1 MLAGFLLLAFGTVPW
16 QQHVR
21 EHLAE
26 QARPRLANEA
36 SLQLVPVRGRVRRPV
51 QRQEQRGV
59 ARGPQLRPNTSDV
72 SLHLVR
78 QPLDHYDATDTRS
91 WTQRVFV
98 RRAFFDG
105 TGPVF
110 VCVGGEGPPLD
121 ASSLVASPHCNDAV
135 ELAAVVG
142 ALLVAVEHR
151 YFGPSADVRPLPS
164 FDTESLRY
172 LSSSQAVE
180 DLINVHAAVSLN
192 YSLTHRNRW
201 VTFGGSYP
209 GLVAGYA
216 RLRLPHLF
224 HAAVSSSSPWKA
236 VVDMPQYNNGVA
248 SALANT
254 AVGGSANCASTV
266 RDGHA
271 ELLLAL
277 RTEEGRRDLE
287 ASFNLCEKGAL
298 DTRTLALAW
307 AGGGAIFVGAQSS
320 NPGCSDPAC
329 DIRTIC
335 ELLSQPSDDPPTSTA
350 AEPTASTFSSS
361 TTAAQSATVQPSTE
375 PTPVQVGGML
385 LELQALRRLAAVNA
399 KQRAGAC
406 IPTME
411 LDPTVALAE
420 LLNTSSP
427 ARAWPYQTCAEY
439 GFFQTCEVGSE
450 CPFARGALSLSGSF
464 EMCRRAFGISAA
476 EVAVHVART
485 NARYGG
491 NRPAAS
497 RVLFINGDVDPWSAL
512 GVLASPDGNRS
523 EPVYLAAGASH
534 HSWTHPADSIVQP
547 SVRRAKELVWHY
559 VTQWLHEID
568 VSF

>member
-216 RLRLPHLF
+216 RLRLPHLRSSICRSTTTGW
-224 HAAVSSSSPWKA
+224 HPRWPTQRSAARRTARPPCATGTPSCCSHCAQRRAGATSRHPSICAKRALSTRALLRSPGQAAERSSLAHSPTTLA
-236 VVDMPQYNNGVA
+236 AAIPPVT
-248 SALANT
+248 SAP
-254 AVGGSANCASTV
+254 SANYS
-266 RDGHA
+266 
-271 ELLLAL
+271 
-277 RTEEGRRDLE
+277 
-287 ASFNLCEKGAL
+287 
-298 DTRTLALAW
+298 
-307 AGGGAIFVGAQSS
+307 
-320 NPGCSDPAC
+320 
-329 DIRTIC
+329 
-335 ELLSQPSDDPPTSTA
+335 PSPPTTPPPPPPPS
-350 AEPTASTFSSS
+350 PRPPP
-361 TTAAQSATVQPSTE
+361 SAP
-375 PTPVQVGGML
+375 PPPPPK
-385 LELQALRRLAAVNA
+385 LQALRRLAAVNA

>member
-1 MLAGFLLLAFGTVPW
+1 MLAGFLLLTLGTIPW
-16 QQHVR
+16 QQH
-21 EHLAE
+21 
-26 QARPRLANEA
+26 ARSRANEA
-36 SLQLVPVRGRVRRPV
+36 SLQLVP
-51 QRQEQRGV
+51 
-59 ARGPQLRPNTSDV
+59 LRPNTSDV

-110 VCVGGEGPPLD
+110 VC
-121 ASSLVASPHCNDAV
+121 
-135 ELAAVVG
+135 LAAVVG

-164 FDTESLRY
+164 FDTESLRTT
-172 LSSSQAVE
+172 
-180 DLINVHAAVSLN
+180 NV
-192 YSLTHRNRW
+192 
-201 VTFGGSYP
+201 
-209 GLVAGYA
+209 
-216 RLRLPHLF
+216 
-224 HAAVSSSSPWKA
+224 
-236 VVDMPQYNNGVA
+236 VA

-254 AVGGSANCASTV
+254 AVGGSANCAAAV

-287 ASFNLCEKGAL
+287 ASFNLCDKGAL

-307 AGGGAIFVGAQSS
+307 AGGGAIF
-320 NPGCSDPAC
+320 
-329 DIRTIC
+329 T
-335 ELLSQPSDDPPTSTA
+335 
-350 AEPTASTFSSS
+350 TASTFSSS
-361 TTAAQSATVQPSTE
+361 TTAAYPSLFRLAE
-375 PTPVQVGGML
+375 L

-406 IPTME
+406 IPTVE
-411 LDPTVALAE
+411 LDPTIALAE

-439 GFFQTCEVGSE
+439 GFTQTCEVGLE

-476 EVAVHVART
+476 EVALHVAMT

-491 NRPAAS
+491 NSPATS
-497 RVLFINGDVDPWSAL
+497 RVLFIKGDVDPWSAL

-523 EPVYLAAGASH
+523 EPVCLAAGASY
-534 HSWTHPADSIVQP
+534 HSWTHPVDSIVQP
-547 SVRRAKELVWHY
+547 SVRRAKELVWRY
-559 VTQWLHEID
+559 VIQWLHEID
-568 VSF
+568 DWAYTNARVEYKTTVGEAGG